1 MHRGA
6 HGQLQHC
13 HMRSTGVQVRS
24 PQLAA
29 QCRAA
34 SRAGS
39 VSRLVTATGPGSPA
53 GSRGPARRG
62 ARRAPQAAAEVVDA
76 AGELV
81 RVPLARA
88 VGRAALHLAPP
99 DRQQV
104 RLAPP
109 LVLPLAHQARVDPP
123 ARPGRLAR
131 PAGALCAAPPQSP
144 RAPATPPLAPG
155 RRCGAV
161 GPGNAAC
168 LGTPHSP
175 VAWPPEHAGHGRE
188 PAAPRPRASGG
199 AFLLFLRRLASAH
212 QWERCLACPA
222 RARTSRTR
230 ASRGRPAAARAPSA
244 GAPAGRPRGCR
255 RPPGAASRAPSAP
268 APPPR

>member
-155 RRCGAV
+155 SWCGSV
-161 GPGNAAC
+161 GPGQAPR
-168 LGTPHSP
+168 LRPP
-175 VAWPPEHAGHGRE
+175 LPDRVAPKRAGHGRE
-188 PAAPRPRASGG
+188 PV
-199 AFLLFLRRLASAH
+199 
-212 QWERCLACPA
+212 A
-222 RARTSRTR
+222 RNSTRGRQRTSRTR

-255 RPPGAASRAPSAP
+255 RPPDAASRAPSAL

>member
-13 HMRSTGVQVRS
+13 HMRSTGVQVRGS
-24 PQLAA
+24 QLAA

-39 VSRLVTATGPGSPA
+39 VSHLVTATGPGSPA
-53 GSRGPARRG
+53 GSRGPARRA

-81 RVPLARA
+81 GVPLARA

-104 RLAPP
+104 GLAPP

-131 PAGALCAAPPQSP
+131 PAGALCAAPPPIPP
-144 RAPATPPLAPG
+144 RSCYTPSRPWQLVRQRRPWSSTASQAT
-155 RRCGAV
+155 
-161 GPGNAAC
+161 
-168 LGTPHSP
+168 
-175 VAWPPEHAGHGRE
+175 
-188 PAAPRPRASGG
+188 APR
-199 AFLLFLRRLASAH
+199 
-212 QWERCLACPA
+212 
-222 RARTSRTR
+222 
-230 ASRGRPAAARAPSA
+230 SRGPEARRPWA
-244 GAPAGRPRGCR
+244 GACC
-255 RPPGAASRAPSAP
+255 
-268 APPPR
+268 